1 MSDSL
6 PNSELMMLASQIYV
20 RLRRCNGRIVDAVY
34 MVKNEAYAREIL
46 ELAAQQPD
54 PELQSLASR
63 YEGWLEPEMPVLA
76 APAVPSEDPR
86 LAEARA
92 AAIEAMMMM
101 TMPPTPLK
109 AVPKAAPVAAAPSS
123 RTPTPLP
130 KAPVQPPEPTHV
142 PTEEEVAQHYIGAL
156 R

>member
-20 RLRRCNGRIVDAVY
+20 RLRRCNGRVVDAVY

-46 ELAAQQPD
+46 DMAAIQPD
-54 PELQSLASR
+54 AELQALASR
-63 YEGWLEPEMPVLA
+63 YEGWLEAAVPVLSIPP
-76 APAVPSEDPR
+76 APPKEDPR
-86 LAEARA
+86 IAEARA
-92 AAIEAMMMM
+92 EAIQAMMLM

-109 AVPKAAPVAAAPSS
+109 KVEKISEKVL
-123 RTPTPLP
+123 TPLP
-130 KAPVQPPEPTHV
+130 VNQPVEPTHV